1 LPCSRSPLRPH
12 QPETEIRMT
21 VQVLLDLAETLHTA
35 PDPLARFSE
44 FAQTRGA
51 KGFFYGF
58 SAFRNDISDLGYTAG
73 IFHHH
78 TYSAEWQAKIGAEA
92 LLDNDH
98 AVAAMADGARMVEWL
113 PEDLGNFL
121 DGLTP
126 SQRCQFEIEQDLG
139 MTCGASLL
147 LDDRPFG
154 LSGIGLWLDCA
165 PETAAFRR
173 LWAAE
178 GEVLTAAANL
188 LDAAV
193 RGDRTNLLVRL
204 SPREIDCLSWLARGL
219 RPAEICW
226 RMKISEKTFEKHIAS
241 AKAKLKSQTRDQAL
255 AKAVLMR
262 LLPL

>member
-1 LPCSRSPLRPH
+1 MRSDL
-12 QPETEIRMT
+12 
-21 VQVLLDLAETLHTA
+21 LLDLAEALHTD
-35 PDPLARFSE
+35 PDPLARFRD
-44 FAQTRGA
+44 FAADHGV

-58 SAFRNDISDLGYTAG
+58 SAFRSDVGELGYTAG
-73 IFHHH
+73 LFHHH
-78 TYSAEWQAKIGAEA
+78 TYSPEWEREIGVGA

-98 AVAAMADGARMVEWL
+98 SITAMDHGQRMVEWL
-113 PEDLGNFL
+113 PDEIGPFL
-121 DGLTP
+121 ATLP
-126 SQRCQFEIEQDLG
+126 AAQRRQFETEHQLG

-147 LDDRPFG
+147 LDGNPLGF
-154 LSGIGLWLDCA
+154 SGMGLWIDTP

-173 LWAAE
+173 HWAGE
-178 GEVLTAAANL
+178 GELLTAASNL

-226 RMKISEKTFEKHIAS
+226 RLKISEKTFEKHIAS
-241 AKAKLKSQTRDQAL
+241 AKKKLKSRTRDQAL
-255 AKAVLMR
+255 AKAVLLR

>member
-1 LPCSRSPLRPH
+1 
-12 QPETEIRMT
+12 MT
-21 VQVLLDLAETLHTA
+21 VQALLDLAETLQTD
-35 PDPLARFSE
+35 PDPLARFAD
-44 FAQTRGA
+44 FARTRGA

-58 SAFRNDISDLGYTAG
+58 SAFRSDVGDLGYTG
-73 IFHHH
+73 SLFHHH
-78 TYSAEWQAKIGAEA
+78 TYSAEWQAAIGAEA

-98 AVAAMADGARMVEWL
+98 SIVAMDHGARMVEWL
-113 PEDLGNFL
+113 PDELGSFL
-121 DGLTP
+121 ASLTP
-126 SQRCQFEIEQDLG
+126 SQRHQFEIEHDLG

-147 LDDRPFG
+147 LDGHPLGF
-154 LSGIGLWLDCA
+154 SGMGLWMDTP

-178 GEVLTAAANL
+178 GAVLTAASNL

-204 SPREIDCLSWLARGL
+204 SPREIDCLCWLARGL

-226 RMKISEKTFEKHIAS
+226 RLKISEKTFEKHIAS
-241 AKAKLKSQTRDQAL
+241 AKAKLKSRTRDQAL